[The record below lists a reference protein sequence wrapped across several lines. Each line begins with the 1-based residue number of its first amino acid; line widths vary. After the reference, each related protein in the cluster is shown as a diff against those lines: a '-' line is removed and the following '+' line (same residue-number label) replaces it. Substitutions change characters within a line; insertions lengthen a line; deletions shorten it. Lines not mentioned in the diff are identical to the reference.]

1 MSTDIRIK
9 PGTLSE
15 IGLFNGF
22 IARLLGVATGGPP
35 PNVFTTLA
43 KHRRLFRGWL
53 FFASGLMPFGK
64 LKRRETE
71 LVILEVARLEGCT
84 YEWVHH
90 ERLGKKAGITDEEI
104 LALRDGKIDGF
115 SERERAFLQA
125 ARDLFEDR
133 ILSEESFTALKAI
146 ATEIEIL
153 EVLLLIGHYQ
163 MLARVLNSVG
173 TPLDGEPID

>member
-1 MSTDIRIK
+1 MSRTIRIK
-9 PGTLSE
+9 PGTLRE
-15 IGLFNGF
+15 IGLINGL
-22 IARLLGVATGGPP
+22 IARVLGLATGGPA

-43 KHRRLFRGWL
+43 KHRRLFRRWL

-90 ERLGKKAGITDEEI
+90 ERLAKKAGVRDEEI
-104 LALRDGKIDGF
+104 LALQDEKLGSF
-115 SERERAFLQA
+115 SHRERVFLQA
-125 ARDLFEDR
+125 ARELFTDR
-133 ILSEESFTALKAI
+133 IVSETTMSELEAVASEA
-146 ATEIEIL
+146 EIL

-163 MLARVLNSVG
+163 MLARVLNTVG
-173 TPLDGEPID
+173 TPLDGQPVD